1 MWDKPATI
9 PNLAEITAVLLLP
22 AHEDNPKAA
31 LKPSSFVAVRRT
43 VLLWIRLRFT
53 EGSSSSPLSLVV
65 VVIIFESA
73 LAFNK
78 SRDLAGSLTGF
89 WA

>member
-9 PNLAEITAVLLLP
+9 PNLADITAVLLLP
-22 AHEDNPKAA
+22 AHDDNPKAA
-31 LKPSSFVAVRRT
+31 LKPSSLVAVRRT

-53 EGSSSSPLSLVV
+53 EGSSPFSFLV

>member
-9 PNLAEITAVLLLP
+9 PNLAVITAVLLLA

-31 LKPSSFVAVRRT
+31 LKPSSLVAVRRT

-53 EGSSSSPLSLVV
+53 EGSSSLRVLVV